1 MTLRQAG
8 SRLMSDTV
16 LVTGGTG
23 LIGRNLVE
31 RLERFGH
38 SVVSVGSE
46 HDLRQASVAHDLLSD
61 VRPSVLIHPAARV
74 GGIYANS
81 TQKPAF
87 YRDNVLINTHV
98 LDAAV
103 ESGVEYV
110 LAMGTGCA
118 YPKRLEGEILAEE
131 DYLDGVPELT
141 NDAYAYAKRGMLV
154 HLQALREHEVLDY
167 CYCLPANL
175 YGPHDNF
182 HPRHA
187 HVVPALVRRF
197 VEARDSHLPEVEVW
211 GDGSARRDF
220 LFIDDCV
227 DAMLALAERRFSGVV
242 NVATG
247 EQTEVRVLAEAVAA
261 AAGYG
266 GQITYEPS
274 MPAGQPGRAFHLAK
288 IRSTGW
294 TPHVSLRDGLARTV
308 EWFEAHRAEVRE
320 R

>member
-1 MTLRQAG
+1 
-8 SRLMSDTV
+8 MSATI

-31 RLERFGH
+31 RLEKLGH
-38 SVVSVGSE
+38 RVVSVGSE
-46 HDLRQASVAHDLLSD
+46 RDLREASIAHDLFSE
-61 VRPSVLIHPAARV
+61 VRPSALFHLAARV
-74 GGIYANS
+74 GGIYANT
-81 TQKPAF
+81 TQKPDF

-103 ESGVEYV
+103 ESGLEYV
-110 LAMGTGCA
+110 FAMGTGCA
-118 YPKRLEGEILAEE
+118 YPKRLEGQVLAEA
-131 DYLDGVPELT
+131 DYLDGIPEPS

-154 HLQALREHEVLDY
+154 HLEALREQRTLDY

-182 HPRHA
+182 HPRHS

-197 VEARDSHLPEVEVW
+197 VEARDARAPEVEVW

-247 EQTEVRVLAEAVAA
+247 EHTEVRVLAEAVAA
-261 AAGYG
+261 ATGYEG
-266 GQITYEPS
+266 RITYDPS
-274 MPAGQPGRAFHLAK
+274 MPSGQSGRVFDVAK

-294 TPHVSLRDGLARTV
+294 APQVSLRDGLARTV
-308 EWFEAHRAEVRE
+308 SWFEAHQAQVRE